1 MEEGIDAT
9 CVLLP
14 KRRGITTRRAPS
26 SRNGGGYQQDARPP
40 PEMEEGIEAMRA
52 LTSDPLLSV
61 GGSAGAAET
70 AATVES
76 ERAPLRLVSG
86 RAWSPGVYNTLR
98 LLGKPLDVA
107 WRRAFIRSSH
117 F

>member
-1 MEEGIDAT
+1 VRCGGGVGGDAT
-9 CVLLP
+9 M
-14 KRRGITTRRAPS
+14 AS
-26 SRNGGGYQQDARPP
+26 
-40 PEMEEGIEAMRA
+40 
-52 LTSDPLLSV
+52 TSQGKV
-61 GGSAGAAET
+61 GVDGSAGGAET

-86 RAWSPGVYNTLR
+86 RAWSPGVYNALR